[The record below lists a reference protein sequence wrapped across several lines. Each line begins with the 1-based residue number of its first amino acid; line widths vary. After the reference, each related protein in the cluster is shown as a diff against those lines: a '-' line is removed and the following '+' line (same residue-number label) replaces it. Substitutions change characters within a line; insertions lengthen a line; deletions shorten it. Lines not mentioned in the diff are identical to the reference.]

1 MTELSPAA
9 KAVVDAYWATPNEP
23 ITTKGRLPR
32 VAAALLAAADQIEN
46 LYCDCDMEDSPGI
59 VFALRQL
66 MIIAAELKPSSHLPE
81 CNVPTAH

>member
-66 MIIAAELKPSSHLPE
+66 MIIAAELK
-81 CNVPTAH
+81 AQ